1 MAMNTSFIQL
11 EVAGANTM
19 QAYVA
24 APEGSGPFPAILV
37 FQEAFGVNHHI
48 REVAG
53 RFAAEGYVAIAPE
66 LFHRTA
72 EPGFEGSYTD
82 FGAVA
87 QHFQGVTE
95 EGMENDVRAA
105 YNWLQAQPNVKKDA
119 TVSTGYCMGG
129 RVSFLANSIVPL
141 KAAVSYYGGRIMPD
155 LVKRAPS
162 LHASMLFFWGGLD
175 KHIPQEQ
182 VSAVMAELD
191 AAGKKYVNVVFS
203 FADHAFFCDARPSYN
218 AEAAK
223 LAWPL
228 TLAFLKENLG

>member
-1 MAMNTSFIQL
+1 MTLKTSYVQL
-11 EVAGANTM
+11 EVEGANAM

-24 APEGSGPFPAILV
+24 APEGNGPFPAIIV

-48 REVAG
+48 RELAE
-53 RFAAEGYVAIAPE
+53 RFAKEGYVAIAPE

-72 EPGFEGSYTD
+72 EAGFEGSYTD

-87 QHFQGVTE
+87 QHFQGVNE
-95 EGMENDVRAA
+95 EGMENDCRAT
-105 YNWLQAQPNVKKDA
+105 YNWLQAQPNVKKDSTA
-119 TVSTGYCMGG
+119 TTGYCMGG
-129 RVSFLANSIVPL
+129 RVSFLANSILPL
-141 KAAVSYYGGRIMPD
+141 KAAVSYYGGRIAPD

-162 LHASMLFFWGGLD
+162 LHAPMLFFWGGLD

-182 VSAVMAELD
+182 ISAIMGELD

-203 FADHAFFCDARPSYN
+203 YADHAFFCDARPSYN
-218 AEAAK
+218 AEAAN

-228 TLAFLKENLG
+228 TLAFLKEKLG